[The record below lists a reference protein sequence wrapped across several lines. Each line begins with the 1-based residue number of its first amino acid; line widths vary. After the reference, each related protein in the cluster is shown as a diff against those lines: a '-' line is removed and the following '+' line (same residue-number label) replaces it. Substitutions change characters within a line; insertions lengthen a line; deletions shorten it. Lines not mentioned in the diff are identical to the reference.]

1 MTRLSIILFALVCS
15 FMAVFADTDYAALI
29 EAGRTAEKDGKFDRA
44 RDFYA
49 EALQRMPPD
58 SIYDIYEGNL
68 LLRNLYLFKVG
79 DYDRAIAYGSRV
91 LDTRKRLIGLGPS
104 SSEHYCMQSYAF
116 SMMNDRRAARC
127 YLDSALYCVG
137 LPGAE
142 PEEKIGMAWSIGSVQ
157 SKTDDWEA
165 AVKAY
170 SLSVDLSRQHGD
182 PALLYRSL
190 GVYGGALYQAGHIP
204 ESAEIYREY
213 QTVARDTFG
222 EDSDEY
228 RWASYTV
235 ANIMAFNGDIPAGSA
250 VYVDV
255 AGNYRQSLVE
265 RLRTLPSESRE
276 AALGNMMEIM
286 LRMIPYG
293 IEARNNEDEFTR
305 TAYDALLLTKGLL
318 LASDR
323 TADDIIATHGNA
335 ADRAALARLDSLR
348 LRITELEALD
358 PRPTDDIRSV
368 YSAIKDIDNR
378 LAEACTQYGDI
389 SAFASIHYEDVRD
402 ALGPDEVLLDFSDFK
417 GRTQPR
423 RYVCFEIRRGQRY
436 PKVHR
441 LFSGEEIDSL
451 VTFERGVWSNLYSG
465 ESAGGLARIVGCSLR
480 EIIGDART
488 VYYVPSGVVHRLSPE
503 AIPADDDGRLL
514 GDIYDMRR
522 LSSAREVTSA
532 PRGGVPATA
541 CLFGGLEYDAPGLE
555 GIRGGSLAPL
565 PRSLEEVTD
574 ISAVIGGARLYRGA
588 DGTVESFMA
597 MSGDSPDV
605 IHVSTHGFHYAPDED
620 RPESL
625 QGYRDAMS
633 LSGLVMSGGNAGWLG
648 VEPSCGI
655 LTAQQVAACDFSG
668 TDLVCL
674 ASCHSGRGEVTTEGL
689 YGLQRGF
696 KKTGAG
702 SIVMNLWE
710 ASDVA
715 TKCFMTNF
723 YTDLINGS
731 RDRHRAFRHARDA
744 VRAKYP
750 SPYYW
755 AGFIMVD

>member
-1 MTRLSIILFALVCS
+1 MTRLYIILFALVCS
-15 FMAVFADTDYAALI
+15 FVAVFADTDYAALI

-44 RDFYA
+44 RDFYT
-49 EALQRMPPD
+49 EALQRMPSD
-58 SIYDIYEGNL
+58 SVVDKYEAHG
-68 LLRNLYLFKVG
+68 LLRNLFLKIESYPEAICHSRYMLEIFKEHVG
-79 DYDRAIAYGSRV
+79 ISHDLTSSYNILA
-91 LDTRKRLIGLGPS
+91 DT
-104 SSEHYCMQSYAF
+104 YAKAGDF
-116 SMMNDRRAARC
+116 TSAQC
-127 YLDSALYCVG
+127 YLDSALYCVQ
-137 LPGAE
+137 LPGSSMEDKLWMATQIAQLYSRMGNLDKAVDSYSLAAE
-142 PEEKIGMAWSIGSVQ
+142 FGRRLGGSTATVALNMYANSLYNSGKIA
-157 SKTDDWEA
+157 EA
-165 AVKAY
+165 A
-170 SLSVDLSRQHGD
+170 D
-182 PALLYRSL
+182 
-190 GVYGGALYQAGHIP
+190 VYGEQ
-204 ESAEIYREY
+204 R
-213 QTVARDTFG
+213 QVAREAMG

-228 RWASYTV
+228 RWASCCV
-235 ANIMAFNGDIPAGSA
+235 ANIMAFNGDIPGGSA

-255 AGNYRQSLVE
+255 AENYRRSLVE

-323 TADDIIATHGNA
+323 TADDIIAVHGSA
-335 ADRAALARLDSLR
+335 ADRADLARLDSLR

-465 ESAGGLARIVGCSLR
+465 ESAGGLARIVGRSLR

-648 VEPSCGI
+648 VEPSRGI

-696 KKTGAG
+696 KKAGAG

-723 YTDLINGS
+723 YTDLVNGS